1 MENNETRYS
10 HSRLHL
16 QIIINSVCQCS
27 LGAIVYLV
35 YRVQHA
41 CICQIYESS
50 MDAQSNESDASI
62 VIFSIA
68 SRSYMLHTHSYL
80 LQQNQRTK
88 CPIVRDVFFLLF
100 SKRDSNKLQQS
111 FVARVTL
118 TRVNHQRAVWI
129 ISLHVRQ
136 IGYSRSP
143 SSPLCYQI
151 YCLNFLF

>member
-50 MDAQSNESDASI
+50 MDAQTNESDASI

-88 CPIVRDVFFLLF
+88 CPIVRDVFSSVQQTGFEQTTAIFCCSCNLDTGQPSTSCLDNKFACSIDRLF
-100 SKRDSNKLQQS
+100 Y
-111 FVARVTL
+111 
-118 TRVNHQRAVWI
+118 
-129 ISLHVRQ
+129 
-136 IGYSRSP
+136 YSA
-143 SSPLCYQI
+143 I
-151 YCLNFLF
+151 KFIV